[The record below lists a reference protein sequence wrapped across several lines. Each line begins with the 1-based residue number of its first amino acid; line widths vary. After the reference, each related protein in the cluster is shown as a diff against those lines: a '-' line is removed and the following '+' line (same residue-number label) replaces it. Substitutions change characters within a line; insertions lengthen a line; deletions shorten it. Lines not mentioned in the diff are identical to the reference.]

1 MKWKS
6 GKLGHKMGELNTRQL
21 QKDGKEMG
29 NSGTQSERGAN
40 TDAPL
45 TTIPN

>member
-6 GKLGHKMGELNTRQL
+6 GKLGHKMGALNTRWL
-21 QKDGKEMG
+21 QEDGKEMG
-29 NSGTQSERGAN
+29 DSGTQCERGAN

-45 TTIPN
+45 TTVPN